1 MSRVKGII
9 SPIRPDLALER
20 IFAFLGGLG
29 VGCGGEASM
38 RVCILR
44 IRIVN
49 L

>member
-29 VGCGGEASM
+29 VSCGGDEQ
-38 RVCILR
+38 VLK
-44 IRIVN
+44 V
-49 L
+49 LLFLF